1 MLSHGAGSLLPDAA
15 IGTPSPPVSDPPHR
29 LELEP
34 EPTSE
39 PTLEN
44 ESELAPTSELGP
56 DTSPPAPRGVVV
68 REVLVV
74 YLAVCL
80 ALFAVTRLRVVPALA
95 EYVHLLVGGVFLFV
109 ALHFA
114 GKQGGLERFGIA
126 LGGLLGPSD
135 DGGPP
140 GPFGLFELS
149 RIVRRG
155 FPSALREIGVALGVA
170 AVIFPPFA
178 VGFHLWHGAA
188 HPFRWSLP
196 PDFASFVA
204 AQLVVV
210 ALPEEVFFRGWMQT
224 RLHDAFAPRRM
235 LGAWLHPGVVI
246 LQAALFAVVH
256 VFAEPHPA
264 RLAVFF
270 PGLVFAWLRG
280 WRGGVGAAIVFHA
293 ISNVFSEL
301 LVRGW
306 LR

>member
-1 MLSHGAGSLLPDAA
+1 MS
-15 IGTPSPPVSDPPHR
+15 T
-29 LELEP
+29 
-34 EPTSE
+34 EPTARAS
-39 PTLEN
+39 
-44 ESELAPTSELGP
+44 
-56 DTSPPAPRGVVV
+56 VV
-68 REVLVV
+68 REVLLV
-74 YLAVCL
+74 YGAVCV
-80 ALFAVTRLRVVPALA
+80 AVFGATRLRVVPALA
-95 EYVHLLVGGVFLFV
+95 EYVHLLVGGTFLFV

-114 GKQGGLERFGIA
+114 GRRAGGLESAGIA

-135 DGGPP
+135 ELEGSA
-140 GPFGLFELS
+140 GPFGVFDLA
-149 RIVRRG
+149 RVVRRG

-178 VGFHLWHGAA
+178 VGFYFWHGAA
-188 HPFRWSLP
+188 HPFRWNPP
-196 PDFASFVA
+196 PDFASFAA

-210 ALPEEVFFRGWMQT
+210 GLPEEVFFRGWMQT

-235 LGAWLHPGVVI
+235 LGAWIHPGVFV
-246 LQAALFAVVH
+246 LQAALFAIVH

-293 ISNVFSEL
+293 LSNVFSEL
-301 LVRGW
+301 LFRGW